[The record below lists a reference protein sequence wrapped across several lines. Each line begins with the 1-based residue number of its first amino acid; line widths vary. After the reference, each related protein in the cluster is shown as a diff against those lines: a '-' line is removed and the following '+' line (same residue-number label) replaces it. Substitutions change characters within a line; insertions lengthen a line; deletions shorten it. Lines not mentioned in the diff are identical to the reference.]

1 MSWSVNAV
9 GKPLAVAVKLA
20 KDFAGNK
27 CNEPEETIRQ
37 IVGTAIAAALKAYP
51 ETHAVKVDASGSQ
64 QGGSTGPQPTY
75 VNQLSVKIE
84 PIYGF
89 VE

>member
-1 MSWSVNAV
+1 MSWSVSAI
-9 GKPLAVAVKLA
+9 GKPVAVAAKVA
-20 KDFAGNK
+20 KDFAAYK
-27 CNEPEETIRQ
+27 CAEPEETIRQ
-37 IVGTAIAAALKAYP
+37 MVGTAIAAALKAYP

-64 QGGSTGPQPTY
+64 QGGSTGPQATY